1 MNKIIP
7 FVVVLLA
14 NLVTPIQAKDIN
26 GGAVIGGALGG
37 ATGAGVGSAIGG
49 REGAI
54 IGGGL
59 GGALGAA
66 IGSSENAH
74 QEKKVVHIHEVN
86 HYQKRHDNGRHLGHS
101 KQKHKHKHKHK

>member
-7 FVVVLLA
+7 FVIVLLA
-14 NLVTPIQAKDIN
+14 NFAAPVQARDID

-37 ATGAGVGSAIGG
+37 ATGAAVGSTIGG

-66 IGSSENAH
+66 VGSSESEPRRK
-74 QEKKVVHIHEVN
+74 QVVEKKVVHIHEVN
-86 HYQKRHDNGRHLGHS
+86 HYHKRHDNGRHLGHF
-101 KQKHKHKHKHK
+101 KHRN